1 MASVR
6 MTNSLR
12 LQLSNA
18 AGEVFKAAN
27 PLSEILPDEIHE
39 TIRSELKNSPYQ
51 KYMEA
56 TTKLRE
62 YEVIKDNLVTANE
75 MQRFP
80 ESGPLPYSGYSMLN
94 KGAYPGICNV
104 TAVRFLYPVCK
115 EETTEE
121 KITNLRNGK
130 ASDYKYWQ
138 STEISLKSPLA
149 LYFPN
154 EEDSRP
160 RLTVSWEEINV
171 KERDNVMRA
180 VFNSV
185 KAKEDHLEGFQ
196 NYRNQIRDLVEEC
209 NTVKQMLDAWPA
221 GENLLPSEVIAKL
234 HQKADKVN
242 RVNRVKEK
250 INFDTTAANQ
260 VILTAK
266 LAS

>member
-6 MTNSLR
+6 MTHNLR
-12 LQLSNA
+12 NLLTHA

-27 PLSEILPDEIHE
+27 PLSQMLPDEIHE
-39 TIRSELKNSPYQ
+39 TIRSSLKNNPYQ

-56 TTKLRE
+56 TAKLRE
-62 YEVIKDNLVTANE
+62 YEVIKDNLKTKTE
-75 MQRFP
+75 MQRLP

-94 KGAYPGICNV
+94 KGAYPGISNV
-104 TAVRFLYPVCK
+104 TAVRFLYPVRP

-130 ASDYKYWQ
+130 ASDYCYWQ
-138 STEISLKSPLA
+138 STEISLQSPLA

-154 EEDSRP
+154 EEDSQSTI
-160 RLTVSWEEINV
+160 TVSWEEINV

-185 KAKEDHLEGFQ
+185 KAREDRQEGFQ
-196 NYRNQIRDLVEEC
+196 NYRNQIRELVDEC

-234 HQKADKVN
+234 HQKADKVT

>member
-6 MTNSLR
+6 MTNDLR
-12 LQLSNA
+12 HKLINA

-27 PLSEILPDEIHE
+27 PINEILPDGIHE
-39 TIRSELKNSPYQ
+39 TIRSSLKNSPYQ

-56 TTKLRE
+56 TAKLRE
-62 YEVIKDNLVTANE
+62 YEVIKDNLKTKSE
-75 MQRFP
+75 MQRLP

-94 KGAYPGICNV
+94 KGTYPGISNV
-104 TAVRFLYPVCK
+104 TGVRFMYPVRS

-130 ASDYKYWQ
+130 ASDYSYWQ
-138 STEISLKSPLA
+138 STEIILKSPLA

-154 EEDSRP
+154 EDISHTI
-160 RLTVSWEEINV
+160 TVSWEEIDV
-171 KERDNVMRA
+171 KERDNIMRA
-180 VFNSV
+180 VFNSI
-185 KAKEDHLEGFQ
+185 KTREDRQEGFQ
-196 NYRNQIRDLVEEC
+196 NYRNQIRDLVDEC

-234 HQKADKVN
+234 HQKADKVT